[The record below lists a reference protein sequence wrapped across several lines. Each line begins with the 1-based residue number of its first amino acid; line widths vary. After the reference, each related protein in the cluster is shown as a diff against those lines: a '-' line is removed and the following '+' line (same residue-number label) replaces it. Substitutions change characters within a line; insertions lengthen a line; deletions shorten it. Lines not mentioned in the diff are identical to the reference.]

1 MSGTD
6 VQLTAEE
13 LGRVHLIGVG
23 GVGMSGLARLLLTR
37 GIPVSGSE
45 LRDWPALAA
54 LRALGG
60 TIHMRHEPSNL
71 DGVDTVVYSTAIP
84 ADHLELV
91 EARARGLRVL
101 HRSEALA
108 AAMAGRRTIAIAGTH
123 GKTTTTSMATLIL
136 QHAGLDPSF
145 VIGGEISEVGSNAH
159 HGTGEYFVAEA
170 DESDRS
176 FLLYR
181 PHVAIV
187 TNIDADHLNTY
198 GDLAGLEDAFVEF
211 CRAVPADGFVV
222 TCADDPRARALAE
235 QVPGTVFTYGVAG
248 DADLRMSEVA
258 SSVSGVRY
266 VASLDGRSL
275 GEVSLPVPGRH
286 LGLNSAAA
294 VLTALR
300 LGIALESV
308 VEALA
313 SFPGVRRRFELKGVA
328 AGVRVYDEYAYHP
341 TSMTAALQTLR
352 EVAATGRLIVVFQP
366 YRVYRTRDM
375 QTEIAAALAIA
386 DEVVVLEV
394 FGPGEV
400 REPGQGGVALT
411 AAVDLP
417 GTRKV
422 FVPSWED
429 VPEEV
434 VRRARRGD
442 VVVTMG
448 APPISLM
455 GDQLLAALAA
465 AGSAGAG
472 AGGWFAP
479 ATTPHR
485 RPFGCSWRAPGSGG
499 CGRPGPGWSRWSW
512 WCSWPPGPWSCSP
525 RRCSVSHGSGW
536 SARTWSR
543 PIRYGRRRAS
553 RQERRWPASTWTRW
567 AAGSGGCCRSAGPRP
582 AARGRTPWWYA
593 YRNAPVSPWWPS
605 RPASAYSTTAAWSS
619 PPCRP
624 ARPTSRCC
632 ASPHQAPTTRPP
644 TPRWPCSP
652 RSPTSCAAGWWSCVP
667 MRPPG
672 SGCSWRAGAKWCGA
686 TPRRTSS
693 RPGWRPHC

>member
-198 GDLAGLEDAFVEF
+198 GD
-211 CRAVPADGFVV
+211 
-222 TCADDPRARALAE
+222 
-235 QVPGTVFTYGVAG
+235 VAG

-386 DEVVVLEV
+386 DEVVVRAV
-394 FGPGEV
+394 FGPGVV

-472 AGGWFAP
+472 AG
-479 ATTPHR
+479 
-485 RPFGCSWRAPGSGG
+485 
-499 CGRPGPGWSRWSW
+499 
-512 WCSWPPGPWSCSP
+512 
-525 RRCSVSHGSGW
+525 
-536 SARTWSR
+536 
-543 PIRYGRRRAS
+543 
-553 RQERRWPASTWTRW
+553 
-567 AAGSGGCCRSAGPRP
+567 AAGSGGA
-582 AARGRTPWWYA
+582 
-593 YRNAPVSPWWPS
+593 
-605 RPASAYSTTAAWSS
+605 
-619 PPCRP
+619 
-624 ARPTSRCC
+624 
-632 ASPHQAPTTRPP
+632 
-644 TPRWPCSP
+644 
-652 RSPTSCAAGWWSCVP
+652 
-667 MRPPG
+667 
-672 SGCSWRAGAKWCGA
+672 
-686 TPRRTSS
+686 
-693 RPGWRPHC
+693 